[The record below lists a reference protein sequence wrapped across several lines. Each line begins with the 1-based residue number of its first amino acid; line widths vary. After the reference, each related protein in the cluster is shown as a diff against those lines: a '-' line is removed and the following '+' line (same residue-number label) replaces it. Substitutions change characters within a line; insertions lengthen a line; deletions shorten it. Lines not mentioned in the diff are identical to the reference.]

1 MQCRH
6 GNGAVGSM
14 VDLIVDISP
23 HSIADQAACTT
34 SRHYVPWN
42 ERPCKRELAVDYKD
56 AVPLSRQA
64 SRRRPFW
71 LLGPGAGETVDC
83 VVCGGAVGGGRYAVR
98 IEQGNIKRR
107 PVRPPRQHLTPV
119 RRIWAKRPPRSDS
132 SGGRDEVLFDGDL
145 SLPLKTAKTFPQN
158 LTTDTAISP
167 RLKLPMEVHHG
178 NVSSWTGHRVHGRN
192 LAETPK
198 IRSRKDDEGR

>member
-1 MQCRH
+1 MTHSDVVFALHPACRDAMPAWQWRR
-6 GNGAVGSM
+6 GIDGGS
-14 VDLIVDISP
+14 DCRYIP

-42 ERPCKRELAVDYKD
+42 EPCKRELAVDYTD

-107 PVRPPRQHLTPV
+107 PLRPPRQHLTPV

-132 SGGRDEVLFDGDL
+132 RGGRDEVLF
-145 SLPLKTAKTFPQN
+145 
-158 LTTDTAISP
+158 
-167 RLKLPMEVHHG
+167 
-178 NVSSWTGHRVHGRN
+178 
-192 LAETPK
+192 
-198 IRSRKDDEGR
+198 EGEL